1 LKICGRIINKRV
13 VNSYGK
19 KEELNDK
26 KENTEAKEMK
36 GIENW

>member
-1 LKICGRIINKRV
+1 V

-19 KEELNDK
+19 KEELRDQ

-36 GIENW
+36 GTENR